1 MAHGGF
7 SLCRMGGGN
16 TYTGRYSKN
25 AVPASPVLIAT
36 MIERHSP
43 AAGPGRPKDLAKR
56 EAILNAARLLFLGNG
71 YEGSSMEA
79 IASEAGV
86 SKLTLYSHFKDK
98 EALFCAAVKSTCETR
113 LPRRLFGFD
122 AQRPIAE
129 QLLEIG
135 LAFQALVNSPESIG
149 LHRVMV
155 ALATQ
160 NPALVRLFYEAGPQQ
175 LIDDLEQLFGQA
187 HARGLLHA
195 PDALRTAE
203 HFCSLIKGGLHFR
216 LLIGQDVEPDA
227 TEAQAQVADAVAF
240 FLRATRPAAGA

>member
-1 MAHGGF
+1 
-7 SLCRMGGGN
+7 
-16 TYTGRYSKN
+16 
-25 AVPASPVLIAT
+25 

-203 HFCSLIKGGLHFR
+203 HFCSLDQG
-216 LLIGQDVEPDA
+216 
-227 TEAQAQVADAVAF
+227 
-240 FLRATRPAAGA
+240 RPALPPVDRSGRRAGRDRGTGSGCRRRGVLPACDAAGCRRLSGHQLPSFFFG